1 MTDRL
6 EHSAVTDNVT
16 AEPSPEP
23 PLPAGPGGTPADP
36 APWELLGEEL
46 GFERFLSVRLRRYR
60 MPDGREVE
68 WDVFGREAGI
78 NAGVTVLP
86 LTPEGRIVTI
96 RMFRA
101 GPDSVVTNLPG
112 GLVEPGE
119 DVAVAGAR
127 ELEEETG
134 YTCETLDVVGW
145 QWSGAS
151 STFRKYVAI
160 ARGCRPD
167 GKQQLDETED
177 CVPVELSVGA
187 FRAELRNP
195 GAMTGIDAAYLALDH
210 AGLL

>member
-1 MTDRL
+1 MTDQH
-6 EHSAVTDNVT
+6 ETSAVTDNVA
-16 AEPSPEP
+16 AESSR
-23 PLPAGPGGTPADP
+23 PADP
-36 APWELLGEEL
+36 GPWELLDEEP
-46 GFERFLSVRLRRYR
+46 GFRRFLTVRLRRYR

-68 WDVFGREAGI
+68 WDVLGPEIGVQS
-78 NAGVTVLP
+78 GVTVLP
-86 LTPEGRIVTI
+86 LTPDGRIVTI

-101 GPDSVVTNLPG
+101 GPDAVVTNLPG

-119 DVAVAGAR
+119 EVAVAGAR

-177 CVPVELSVGA
+177 CVPVELTVDA
-187 FRAELRNP
+187 FRAELRTP